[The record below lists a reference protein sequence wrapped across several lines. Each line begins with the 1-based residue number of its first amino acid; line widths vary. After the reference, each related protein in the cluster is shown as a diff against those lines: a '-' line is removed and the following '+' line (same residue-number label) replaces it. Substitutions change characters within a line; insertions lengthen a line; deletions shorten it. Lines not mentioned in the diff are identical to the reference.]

1 MILCWPERVVGPPEL
16 PELERSERTAPVA
29 TILCVVV
36 VALCLLESWA
46 GLTLL
51 QGWPGRDLARQV
63 SLFAASLRLYPEPG
77 LFAPQQILTAAFL
90 HPPLA
95 GTPAEVFSA
104 LWSVSVDAALLLVL
118 GRVWERRFGA
128 AAWITV
134 VALAAP
140 LVGLI
145 HLRRLA
151 EAMPVLTSSSLVA
164 ALVAATALA
173 LPARRLRLR
182 AVWWALTSIGVAPLH
197 LDLRLAIV
205 AYVVLD
211 AIRASFGS
219 QPLGEHVLG
228 LIAGAILGALLGAG
242 ARLVFRS

>member
-16 PELERSERTAPVA
+16 PELERSNRAAPVA
-29 TILCVVV
+29 SVLGAVV

-63 SLFAASLRLYPEPG
+63 SLLGASLRLYPEPG

-90 HPPLA
+90 HQPLT
-95 GTPAEVFSA
+95 GTPAEVLSA

-118 GRVWERRFGA
+118 GRAWERRFGA
-128 AAWITV
+128 AAWITM

-140 LVGLI
+140 LIGLV

-151 EAMPVLTSSSLVA
+151 EAMPVVTSSALVA

-182 AVWWALTSIGVAPLH
+182 AVWWAFTSLGVAPLH
-197 LDLRLAIV
+197 LDLRLAAV
-205 AYVVLD
+205 AYVALD
-211 AIRASFGS
+211 TIRASFGA
-219 QPLGEHVLG
+219 QPLGEHILG
-228 LIAGAILGALLGAG
+228 LVAGALLGALLGAG
-242 ARLVFRS
+242 ARFVFRS